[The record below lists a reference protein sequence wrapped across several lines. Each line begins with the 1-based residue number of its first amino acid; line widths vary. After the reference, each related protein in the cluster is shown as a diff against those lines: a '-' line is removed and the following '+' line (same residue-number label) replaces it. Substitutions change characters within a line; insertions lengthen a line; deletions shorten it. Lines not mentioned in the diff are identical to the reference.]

1 MDLLSTPAIVQFASQ
16 TLQSK
21 NRDSLEYELI
31 REALLRETQFKW
43 QTVTKFLQ
51 RPPINPNTEMD
62 VREDGNK
69 ADTEKRLTL

>member
-16 TLQSK
+16 TLHGK
-21 NRDSLEYELI
+21 TRDSLEYELI

-69 ADTEKRLTL
+69 PDAEKRMTL